1 MNDDRDPDS
10 VPTGYTDGTDST
22 NNDNNKSNSEGD
34 NLSGAGSSVESVKS
48 VGAVDGVGMDR
59 REAVKAMVA
68 ATGLPILAN
77 TLAVQTPQTP
87 GAPSQAAPAVHSGP
101 RGTPTDPDLLH
112 PKAPWPRKLSAHEL
126 ATLAVL
132 CDTIIPADAKSPAA
146 STVGVPAYINEYV
159 SAPYD
164 GQMRDLVRVRGGLAW
179 LNTESTERFGR
190 PFSRL
195 TRDERTRVC
204 DDICYLPNAK
214 PEFHAAARFFD
225 LVRDLTATGFYTTE
239 AGMRDLQYL
248 GNVALPRFD
257 GPPPEV
263 LRHLG
268 LA

>member
-1 MNDDRDPDS
+1 
-10 VPTGYTDGTDST
+10 
-22 NNDNNKSNSEGD
+22 
-34 NLSGAGSSVESVKS
+34 
-48 VGAVDGVGMDR
+48 
-59 REAVKAMVA
+59 VKAIA
-68 ATGLPILAN
+68 AAAGLPILAT
-77 TLAVQTPQTP
+77 TLAAQVPQLPSTPNHQATH
-87 GAPSQAAPAVHSGP
+87 APVLTGP
-101 RGTPTDPDLLH
+101 RGSLSDPDLLH

-179 LNTESTERFGR
+179 LNTESLERFGKG
-190 PFSRL
+190 FTALSA
-195 TRDERTRVC
+195 DQRTQIC
-204 DDICYLPNAK
+204 DDICYLPKAK
-214 PEFHAAARFFD
+214 PEFQAAARFFD
-225 LVRDLTATGFYTTE
+225 LVRDLTATGFYTTD
-239 AGMRDLQYL
+239 AGMRDIQYI

-263 LRHLG
+263 LKHLG